1 MSTKVHPNFSVLQKQ
16 VYAYQPK
23 GRVENPLSDM
33 EQFQR
38 PHVIRDVIESV
49 NRNMYNSL
57 GHDSFEIVD
66 RNKSVATI
74 VMDENDYVTIEF
86 DKSEYWFV
94 VKRTFRNENGRKV
107 HRRRKM
113 NWLIAHSVACDEC
126 MREQCRVLGRVV
138 PEHELTTHVYTVVT
152 DCLGILD
159 VEATHKQQAKKY
171 VMDMFR
177 KNYNKHHNCDYKI
190 LEITK

>member
-1 MSTKVHPNFSVLQKQ
+1 MCTKVHPNFSVLQKQ

-57 GHDSFEIVD
+57 GNDSFEIVD
-66 RNKSVATI
+66 RNKSVSTI
-74 VMDENDYVTIEF
+74 VMNENDYVTIEF

-94 VKRTFRNENGRKV
+94 IKRTFRNENGRKV

-113 NWLIAHSVACDEC
+113 NWIIAHSVACDEC

-171 VMDMFR
+171 VMEMFR
-177 KNYNKHHNCDYKI
+177 KNYNKRHNCDYKI